1 MKRLH
6 ILLTIAAA
14 ACLAVGCQRGLKF
27 TVTSDIESAKF
38 PPCTAVI
45 LSSEQLAQPVEVEV
59 KDGAFVIQGKVEKP
73 AYATLVPNSNDR
85 KGTRALILEKGTI
98 TFQEGKAVGTPL
110 NDAIVDFT
118 RQLKDVF
125 AQHPSGSPELIAAV
139 DQTYLDFVTLHKDDP
154 CAVFAIM
161 HANRRISPQTQEKLI
176 AAVSPEIRN
185 QGEVRMAS
193 FRLKSQAK

>member
-1 MKRLH
+1 M
-6 ILLTIAAA
+6 
-14 ACLAVGCQRGLKF
+14 
-27 TVTSDIESAKF
+27 
-38 PPCTAVI
+38 
-45 LSSEQLAQPVEVEV
+45 

-125 AQHPSGSPELIAAV
+125 AQHPAGSPELIAAV

-176 AAVSPEIRN
+176 ATVSPEIRN